1 MTRLQKRLEELE
13 LIQNNTKLLNELL
26 SHYKPDTGG
35 EQEKL
40 LIMVH
45 TVLNFRL
52 RMRLC
57 RCNSQNECF
66 MGYNEALTE
75 SCNHLLARNV
85 FAL

>member
-57 RCNSQNECF
+57 RCNSRNECF
-66 MGYNEALTE
+66 MGYNEALAE
-75 SCNHLLARNV
+75 
-85 FAL
+85 

>member
-26 SHYKPDTGG
+26 SHYKPDAGR

-45 TVLNFRL
+45 TVLNKPQCQKVYN
-52 RMRLC
+52 M
-57 RCNSQNECF
+57 SDSEG
-66 MGYNEALTE
+66 GY
-75 SCNHLLARNV
+75 V
-85 FAL
+85 V